1 MKEVAP
7 LASCTGCIPV
17 IKDGEDGIGI
27 MDANVLFAIS
37 SSGSMP
43 PEDTADW
50 KDTYA
55 ELPFSLSS
63 FLWACTR
70 ITYTNKTSKL
80 TGKYCVGACKDLA
93 SVTELYALGDSN
105 INPPSGGWSQKF
117 TPTKGKWLWTKNE
130 LTFSN
135 GKMAETT
142 PVCICYFG
150 NDGVNGTK
158 FTPKGTAYGHY
169 TASSKMPKPSDDI
182 AGLLYLVDKVDN
194 PLSPVNSPCTAYWR
208 SFSDNSYMLSYDAA
222 EEGDAYNVDGTLWVH
237 NGTVWKDF
245 GSIQGPKGDDGKDA
259 LWTILT
265 PDAVMFESDDN
276 GAVKASSK
284 DVVIRVY
291 RGREIVTSK
300 CKFSILA
307 ASDSHFDVESYAKL
321 ADSAVE
327 GTKTLTINS
336 KGIGTKTVAGI
347 NVSYPT
353 SYVYLHITYDGNSF
367 MATIKI
373 LVDTTAVDGYF
384 RTSVKGLEAKYT
396 SVETVVNNN
405 ASTLKTHESSI
416 QANANEIKKRVT
428 ETTFNAGLDQI
439 QSNVSEVDQKADKI
453 SSRVTDTEKN
463 LKSEIAQTASG
474 ISAKVKE
481 LSDGVAATGIDI
493 KNKSINMTADKFTL
507 KNNNEEKTFGVDE
520 DGNSFLKGTIEASAG
535 KIAGLKIA
543 GNGLTNNGFDND
555 SYIVFR
561 NDNNNQFVGI
571 GNVGVTG
578 GPEIL
583 GRFENDKKGEI
594 SNVALRLSATNA
606 NRNFAFAGNGN
617 GFLNGYISGYAYQTI
632 NADKENTVFIIEPK
646 ESMLFLVHP
655 TKESASVGLPMHQD
669 VASMLG
675 IGQKDNFVVPIEIVL
690 FASKTFIYG
699 RTAEVKGMDNG
710 NYPIVGYDQKKKI
723 NEAFS
728 GGWVDYYFRG
738 GYNKFLLSYID
749 GTYSAIDIQTTLYSN
764 ITYDSNNE

>member
-396 SVETVVNNN
+396 SVETVVNNS
-405 ASTLKTHESSI
+405 AATLKTHETLI

-439 QSNVSEVDQKADKI
+439 QSNVSNVDQKADKI
-453 SSRVTDTEKN
+453 SQTVERIDNLTSEWYNSGVVTKAN
-463 LKSEIAQTASG
+463 FLSMFSETLASDGTVMKRAEMSTYVQKDDNGYLQSGVKVKADNIILEGIVTANGGFKIKEDGSMECHGANVSG
-474 ISAKVKE
+474 IFTSYDPTTGNKITIDASEGKILLEGPSKIDSNGLPTADAITISLAQLWFATDKTNRKRYAQIRFDASEGGQDIWVDALKGVRIE
-481 LSDGVAATGIDI
+481 DGAGSVTIGFTGISYWSAD
-493 KNKSINMTADKFTL
+493 NK
-507 KNNNEEKTFGVDE
+507 
-520 DGNSFLKGTIEASAG
+520 
-535 KIAGLKIA
+535 
-543 GNGLTNNGFDND
+543 
-555 SYIVFR
+555 
-561 NDNNNQFVGI
+561 
-571 GNVGVTG
+571 
-578 GPEIL
+578 
-583 GRFENDKKGEI
+583 
-594 SNVALRLSATNA
+594 
-606 NRNFAFAGNGN
+606 
-617 GFLNGYISGYAYQTI
+617 
-632 NADKENTVFIIEPK
+632 TVFKSWE
-646 ESMLFLVHP
+646 E
-655 TKESASVGLPMHQD
+655 
-669 VASMLG
+669 
-675 IGQKDNFVVPIEIVL
+675 
-690 FASKTFIYG
+690 
-699 RTAEVKGMDNG
+699 
-710 NYPIVGYDQKKKI
+710 
-723 NEAFS
+723 
-728 GGWVDYYFRG
+728 
-738 GYNKFLLSYID
+738 LLS
-749 GTYSAIDIQTTLYSN
+749 
-764 ITYDSNNE
+764 